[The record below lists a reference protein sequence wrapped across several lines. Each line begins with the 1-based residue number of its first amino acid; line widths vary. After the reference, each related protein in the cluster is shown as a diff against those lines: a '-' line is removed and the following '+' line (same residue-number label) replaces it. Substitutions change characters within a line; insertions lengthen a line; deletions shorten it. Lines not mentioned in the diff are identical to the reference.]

1 MSIIKDIFWLL
12 FAALIGYILYKVYQA
27 VASASG
33 SVSAAAGSI
42 GSGTTSIAQDVA
54 SAGAAIGGF
63 VSNPL
68 ANLGIGGGSSGNTDT
83 LASMALNSPVQ
94 DNWLNPSLPADNST
108 TDLGGGWNL
117 VGNP

>member
-33 SVSAAAGSI
+33 S
-42 GSGTTSIAQDVA
+42 
-54 SAGAAIGGF
+54 
-63 VSNPL
+63 
-68 ANLGIGGGSSGNTDT
+68 GGGSSGNTDT

-108 TDLGGGWNL
+108 TDLGGGWNV